1 MSKIRLFG
9 DSSGFT
15 EIAAADAAGS
25 ATVTLPTSAGEIL
38 LTDGSAAS
46 LTQIPAANIVGV
58 CTSGFARTGGFGLY
72 DGYAVIEDAK
82 THGTAPQATVGTT
95 WTTKELTR
103 IHINP
108 QSFVTDLSSNQFTLA
123 AGTYVIR
130 WDCVI
135 HRTDTVTTRLYDVTN
150 ATTKKVS
157 MVDFSQ
163 DNANYGSAHSKG
175 VCRLTI
181 ASATVYKIEYFASS
195 GNSNGLTSD
204 DHSGNTEEE
213 IYSTVEVYRESS

>member
-1 MSKIRLFG
+1 MAITISGTDGIVG
-9 DSSGFT
+9 AGFT
-15 EIAAADAAGS
+15 VDNSGISVTAGVGTFS
-25 ATVTLPTSAGEIL
+25 SVEGK
-38 LTDGSAAS
+38 
-46 LTQIPAANIVGV
+46 IPAASIVGV
-58 CTSGFARTGGFGLY
+58 CTAGFSRTGGFGLY

-82 THGTAPQATVGTT
+82 THGTAPQATVQQT

-130 WDCVI
+130 WDCI
-135 HRTDTVTTRLYDVTN
+135 LHRCDTVTTRLYDVTN
-150 ATTKKVS
+150 STTKKVS

-163 DNANYGSAHSKG
+163 DSANYSSAHSKG

-181 ASATVYKIEYFASS
+181 ASSTVYKIEFFTQAA

-204 DHSGNTEEE
+204 TDTDNTEEE
-213 IYSTVEVYRESS
+213 IYATVEIYRESS